1 MQGSCQRDG
10 QTLNRSSL
18 GGSSESPSLLGIL
31 QGRKVFSLPP
41 CCFQVT
47 GRNVGVGTAPEKD
60 SGSGESL
67 DLSPPAPNPTL
78 FPVPARAEFQQDLWK
93 SRDHGVIQTWI
104 WLCLGAPSALCS
116 WVSNKSG
123 AQNPRN
129 CCWGS
134 AGIREDLVW
143 GIPVWGI
150 KWGSAWI
157 PVRAHRDWDFCPWA
171 SRRPQG

>member
-1 MQGSCQRDG
+1 M
-10 QTLNRSSL
+10 
-18 GGSSESPSLLGIL
+18 
-31 QGRKVFSLPP
+31 
-41 CCFQVT
+41 
-47 GRNVGVGTAPEKD
+47 GVGTAPEKD

-157 PVRAHRDWDFCPWA
+157 PVRAHRDWDFLGIQEATGIGRPCKSLCDLHPREGEWHFGKA
-171 SRRPQG
+171 SLPASVPPPHTQIQECFMGKFSLSSS